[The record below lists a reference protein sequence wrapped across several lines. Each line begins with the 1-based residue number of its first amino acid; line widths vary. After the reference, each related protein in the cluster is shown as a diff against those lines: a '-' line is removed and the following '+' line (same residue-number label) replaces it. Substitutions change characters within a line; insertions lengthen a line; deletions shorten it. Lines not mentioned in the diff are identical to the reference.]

1 MATNTIN
8 QVFVL
13 SDREK
18 RDLLASTCRYIT
30 YNTQQA
36 HFLEHFNSKLIKI
49 SPLEIEKVI
58 FNNPATI
65 VFWTDGSKTVVKTSP
80 NDKFDKEKGILWAYA
95 IKNGLG
101 SKTQVQKEIMSL
113 VEK

>member
-1 MATNTIN
+1 MADKPLYRQIFVPSSGRKTNPPSHTFTP
-8 QVFVL
+8 FVCNERQ
-13 SDREK
+13 SR
-18 RDLLASTCRYIT
+18 
-30 YNTQQA
+30 
-36 HFLEHFNSKLIKI
+36 FLEEIKI